1 MDILE
6 RIENYLEE
14 MVASG
19 GAAMGG
25 DTAGLGTPSPGT
37 TTSKVA
43 KYQKSS
49 SILTGGKSRKKKKK
63 PRSERVL
70 GEKEEK
76 KFKKDTDRNRYA
88 SDEVDHSNSDEAG
101 PNNKKRVK
109 SGSQNRTTGI
119 GWHLRST

>member
-6 RIENYLEE
+6 RIERYLEE
-14 MVASG
+14 EVASG

-25 DTAGLGTPSPGT
+25 DSSGLGTPSPGT

-49 SILTGGKSRKKKKK
+49 SIMTGGKSKKKKK

-70 GEKEEK
+70 GETEMKRL
-76 KFKKDTDRNRYA
+76 KKDKDKHRYA
-88 SDEVDHSNSDEAG
+88 SDEVDHDDSEEQAQG
-101 PNNKKRVK
+101 GQKRVK
-109 SGSQNRTTGI
+109 SGSQNMTTGI
-119 GWHLRST
+119 GWRLRGS